1 METLCEAPISRPE
14 AYHRVPP
21 VAPGAGF
28 DARWAAWLERGRLHD
43 RRVRE
48 RLVVSGAV
56 LAMAGVGVAI
66 VYALAR

>member
-1 METLCEAPISRPE
+1 METLCETPISTPE
-14 AYHRVPP
+14 VYHRVPA
-21 VAPGAGF
+21 VAPDAGF

-56 LAMAGVGVAI
+56 LAMAAVGVAI
-66 VYALAR
+66 INALAR

>member
-1 METLCEAPISRPE
+1 MEMLCEAPTTEPE
-14 AYHRVPP
+14 AYHDAPT

-28 DARWAAWLERGRLHD
+28 DARWAAWLERGRRHD

-48 RLVVSGAV
+48 RFVVSGAV
-56 LAMAGVGVAI
+56 LAMAVVGVAI

>member
-1 METLCEAPISRPE
+1 METLCETPPSKPE
-14 AYHRVPP
+14 SYHAVPP

-56 LAMAGVGVAI
+56 FAMAAIGVAI

>member
-1 METLCEAPISRPE
+1 METLCETPLARPE
-14 AYHRVPP
+14 AYHGVPP

-56 LAMAGVGVAI
+56 LAMAAVGLTM